1 LDSYGNRRFY
11 GVNDKKE
18 GISYIMD
25 NNKQRLCHA
34 VKHLTPGLDSYKMI
48 NTLPHIFKYTE
59 RHCYSL

>member
-1 LDSYGNRRFY
+1 SNPGLDSYGNRRFY

-34 VKHLTPGLDSYKMI
+34 VKHLTPVWIPTEIEDS
-48 NTLPHIFKYTE
+48 TE
-59 RHCYSL
+59 SMTRRRE